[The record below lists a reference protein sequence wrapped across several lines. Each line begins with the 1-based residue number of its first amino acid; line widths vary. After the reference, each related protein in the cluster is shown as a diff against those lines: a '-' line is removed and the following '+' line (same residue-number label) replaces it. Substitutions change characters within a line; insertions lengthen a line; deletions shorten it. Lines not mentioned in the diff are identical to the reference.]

1 LNARGNGR
9 QTFTAREYD
18 KGGMIMMNALERQ
31 LPEITSHP
39 ALENAFYREWM
50 RRSLSVEELEVFA
63 RNYGAWVK
71 SFPDALATLV
81 ATTNDLDA
89 KSEYVKTLYSE
100 MGYGNPRK
108 AHSVLL
114 DDFLRELGRKLGEN
128 ELLNRERLEK
138 EVVLL
143 PSTRD
148 LIEGEHELYSDAQMS
163 FGAQLALEWQAYT
176 MLRKLY
182 DGARNYLPLWSNP
195 DEFHEAC
202 EYFYTHIG
210 AAEKDHKEESLNAVR
225 RYALDDE
232 SLARITEGYRRH
244 LELIFNFW
252 QGLYQATT
260 KLAAKSS
267 VATGES

>member
-1 LNARGNGR
+1 M
-9 QTFTAREYD
+9 T
-18 KGGMIMMNALERQ
+18 NALEQ
-31 LPEITSHP
+31 LLREITSQP
-39 ALENAFYREWM
+39 ALDNDFYRQWM
-50 RRSLSVEELEVFA
+50 SRSFRIEELEVFA

-81 ATTNDLDA
+81 VATDDLDA
-89 KSEYVKTLYSE
+89 KGEYVKTLYSE
-100 MGYGNPRK
+100 MGYGDPRK

-114 DDFLRELGRKLGEN
+114 DDFFRELAGRLGEGGR
-128 ELLNRERLEK
+128 LDRERLER
-138 EVVLL
+138 EVGML
-143 PSTRD
+143 PSTRE
-148 LIEGEHELYSDAQMS
+148 LIEGEQGLYGDARMS

-225 RYALDDE
+225 RYARDEE
-232 SLARITEGYRRH
+232 SLARIVEGYHRH
-244 LELIFNFW
+244 LKLIADFW
-252 QGLYQATT
+252 RGLAQALEG
-260 KLAAKSS
+260 LAAKSS
-267 VATGES
+267 VAGREA

>member
-1 LNARGNGR
+1 
-9 QTFTAREYD
+9 
-18 KGGMIMMNALERQ
+18 MMNALELQ
-31 LPEITSHP
+31 LPEITNHP
-39 ALENAFYREWM
+39 ALENNFYREWM
-50 RRSLSVEELEVFA
+50 TRSLSVEELEVFA

-81 ATTNDLDA
+81 ATTDDLDA

-114 DDFLRELGRKLGEN
+114 NDFFRELARQLGQAEK
-128 ELLNRERLEK
+128 LNRERLEK
-138 EVVLL
+138 EVALL
-143 PSTRD
+143 PSTRE
-148 LIEGEHELYSDAQMS
+148 LIEGERELYGDAQMS
-163 FGAQLALEWQAYT
+163 VGAQLALEWQAYT

-225 RYALDDE
+225 RYALDEE

-252 QGLYQATT
+252 QGLYQAT

-267 VATGES
+267 AATAEP